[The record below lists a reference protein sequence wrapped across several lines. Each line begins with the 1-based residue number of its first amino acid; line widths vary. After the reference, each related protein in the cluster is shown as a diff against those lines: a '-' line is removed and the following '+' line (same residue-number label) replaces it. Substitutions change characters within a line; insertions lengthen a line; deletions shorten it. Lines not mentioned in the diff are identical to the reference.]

1 MLTTLEEKVDPR
13 HAALLVI
20 DMQNDFCHEEGG
32 RAKRG
37 HDIKQVQEILPQLNR
52 LIGEAR
58 GAGMPVFFIRG
69 VHSEWTDSEV
79 RRERHQNKYP
89 AARSNCY
96 EGSWGAELYGVTPEP
111 GDQMI
116 TKNRYSAFINTNLDL
131 ILRAQG
137 IKSIITTGTST
148 DACVESTARDGF
160 MMDYYIVFVDD
171 CCGAAT
177 QEAHEGSL
185 RAIRSHFGVVVRSED
200 VINALPREKVLT
212 GMEAAAVLD
221 TK

>member
-20 DMQNDFCHEEGG
+20 DMQNDFCHDEGG
-32 RAKRG
+32 RAKGG
-37 HDIKQVQEILPQLNR
+37 HDIKRVQEIVPRLNR
-52 LIGEAR
+52 LIAEAR
-58 GAGMPVFFIRG
+58 GAGMPVFFVRG
-69 VHSEWTDSEV
+69 IHSEWTDSEV
-79 RRERHQNKYP
+79 RKERHQNKYP
-89 AARSNCY
+89 ARRSNCY

-160 MMDYYIVFVDD
+160 MLDYYVVFVDD

-177 QEAHEGSL
+177 AEAQEGSL
-185 RAIRSHFGVVVRSED
+185 RAIRSHFGVVVQSED
-200 VINALPREKVLT
+200 VISALSQERVL
-212 GMEAAAVLD
+212 AVSEPIRV
-221 TK
+221 